1 MGKQERFLPLS
12 KQGQYK
18 PNLLYFTCVYR
29 NSNCNDCPDCKA
41 RSSKS
46 VDKCRVGRAES
57 RIFYV
62 VVWAHKNFNSLELD
76 IDAANLKD
84 VEGPL

>member
-1 MGKQERFLPLS
+1 MGKQERFLPLC

-18 PNLLYFTCVYR
+18 PTCNNSDCR

-46 VDKCRVGRAES
+46 VDKCKVGRAES

-62 VVWAHKNFNSLELD
+62 VVWAHKNFTSLELD